1 MNLIMSC
8 EATDFTKGQGTGVRL
23 VRKDDMFSETKGLE
37 MISLCGLKKSPSP

>member
-8 EATDFTKGQGTGVRL
+8 EATDFTKGQGTGVR
-23 VRKDDMFSETKGLE
+23 KDDMFSETKGIE